1 MGKKTRL
8 FLIKG
13 SPSFEGVGATIY
25 NYMKKFLSK
34 NSEDI
39 IVDFYD
45 QALENNN
52 DVYRKA
58 NIDQFLSSDNES
70 ITPFE
75 KNIINSEGIIV
86 ICPVYLRQVPGLFK
100 QTLDSFSYR
109 AHEFPLLGK
118 KIVLF
123 TYGTSNGADDL
134 CKYLGMIFTSMG
146 AEIVVS
152 QSCFLIDGTLNEE
165 IASFTNHISKMLTK
179 IANNQYTV
187 TKRQED
193 LFQFFK
199 NIVLQEIKSGI
210 TTNKQKRWKE
220 LLPYNSLVEYLEEVK
235 LDKK

>member
-1 MGKKTRL
+1 
-8 FLIKG
+8 
-13 SPSFEGVGATIY
+13 
-25 NYMKKFLSK
+25 
-34 NSEDI
+34 
-39 IVDFYD
+39 
-45 QALENNN
+45 
-52 DVYRKA
+52 
-58 NIDQFLSSDNES
+58 
-70 ITPFE
+70 
-75 KNIINSEGIIV
+75 
-86 ICPVYLRQVPGLFK
+86 
-100 QTLDSFSYR
+100 
-109 AHEFPLLGK
+109 
-118 KIVLF
+118 
-123 TYGTSNGADDL
+123 
-134 CKYLGMIFTSMG
+134 MIFTSMG

>member
-1 MGKKTRL
+1 MEKKIKV

-13 SPSFEGVGATIY
+13 SPSFEGVGKTIY
-25 NYMKKFLSK
+25 NYVEEFLSK
-34 NSEDI
+34 KSEDI
-39 IVDFYD
+39 TVDLYD

-52 DVYRKA
+52 DIYRNA
-58 NIDQFLSSDNES
+58 NIGQFLSSDNTS

-75 KNIINSEGIIV
+75 KSIVSSEGIIV

-134 CKYLGMIFTSMG
+134 CEYLKMIFSSMG

-152 QSCFLIDGTLNEE
+152 QSCFLINDTLEEE
-165 IASFTNHISKMLTK
+165 IVSLTNNISKMLTK
-179 IANNQYTV
+179 IVNNQYIV

-193 LFQFFK
+193 LFQYYK
-199 NIVLQEIKSGI
+199 NIVLHEIKHGI
-210 TTNKQKRWKE
+210 TTSKQKRWEE
-220 LLPYNSLVEYLEEVK
+220 LIPYKSLVEYIEEKK
-235 LDKK
+235 LKK